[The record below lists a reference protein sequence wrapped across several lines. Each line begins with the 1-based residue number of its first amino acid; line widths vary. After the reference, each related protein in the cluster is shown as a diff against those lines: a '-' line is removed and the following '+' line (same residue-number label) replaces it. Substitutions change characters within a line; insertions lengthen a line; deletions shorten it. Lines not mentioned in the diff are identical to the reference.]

1 MIYYIAIAFIL
12 LMGIVIWKILR
23 WTFRLLKNGIQY
35 IIDAISV
42 RDYER
47 KCPPPNFPKEDFP
60 RYSIDQN
67 EFSRISTRTAYRHK
81 RIENVDV
88 VENTVS
94 ITIVSQTG
102 LSKSHAKMTFA
113 LSGRDIGSF
122 QIKRDN
128 YDTTIPEKIAEKIR
142 SEIRKQVGLEA

>member
-1 MIYYIAIAFIL
+1 MLHYIAIAFIL
-12 LMGIVIWKILR
+12 LIGIAIWKILR
-23 WTFRLLKNGIQY
+23 WGFRLLKNGIQT
-35 IIDAISV
+35 IIDAICV

-47 KCPPPNFPKEDFP
+47 KCPPPNFQKEDFP
-60 RYSIDQN
+60 KIGQN
-67 EFSRISTRTAYRHK
+67 EFSRISTRIAYRHK

-128 YDTTIPEKIAEKIR
+128 YDTTVPEKIADKIR
-142 SEIRKQVGLEA
+142 TEIRKQAGLAV